1 MHRTLRTKAMALL
14 SLLVM
19 ASMIISACVVATPA
33 PAPEPAPQDA
43 EVAPAPSAEGETL
56 TLFVG
61 PNQVPCMGVAPQRCL
76 LVKESPEADYTLFY
90 SRIDGFEFEPGFE
103 YELLVNRPTVPNPP
117 ADASSFRWTLIEVVS
132 QTPVAPTAELEGTI
146 WQLIAQTDENG
157 MLTMPRAEATLLLQ
171 AGEASGQGGCNMF
184 FAPYTLD
191 GAQLSFGPAGSTM
204 MACEEPAMRQ
214 EQTYFANLEQVA
226 SYQIVANQLQMADAD
241 GVVLLAF
248 QPQVLT
254 PLTGTL
260 WQVVMVNNGQQAVT
274 GVISG
279 TQMTA
284 TFQEDGTVF
293 GTAGCNNFSG
303 GYTVAGVNVQIGPLA
318 MTMMFCPEPEGI
330 MEQETAFGAALESAA
345 TFSIRGNS
353 LELRTADG
361 ALAVSFVATAP
372 VAAEPAEPTEPEFAL
387 EGPIWQLTSFLDASG
402 AQAAAAV
409 EATIRFEEGQASGN
423 ASCNRFF
430 AAYMLEGNQLSF
442 DQVGSTMMGCP
453 EPMMSQ
459 EQAFLTNLGLVASY
473 EIAGAQLTLLDASGA
488 AVLTFEVQTPTPLTN
503 TLWQA
508 TGYNNGRGGV
518 TSLVIGTEINA
529 TFSDDG
535 TLSGSAGCNNFTATY
550 SVEGQQISIMPMA
563 TTMMLCPEPEG
574 IMEQEAE
581 FIAALGTA
589 ATYAIE
595 GDQLALRMADGALV
609 ASFVAAAPEA
619 AGGVDAEAMDML
631 GNLAYSNTALFTETV
646 QLVNGVYTTTVAPDA
661 ATVVY
666 VELTDVAAAGELN
679 GQPSYAVVLVS
690 NGGGSGVFNDLAV
703 VTEVDGVWTNVATT
717 GLGDR
722 VAINSLTIENNQV
735 VVDMITQ
742 GPDDPMC
749 CPSQQVVVAYEL
761 QDGQLVVV
769 EPASA
774 GVRGAEAGIVGVTWE
789 WVESVYG
796 DDTTI
801 ATPAPSSYTLTL
813 QPDGS
818 VALVVDCNLGG
829 GSYTLDGSA
838 LSLDVAIMTRVA
850 CPEGTLSNEF
860 IRDLNAAAT
869 FVMDGENLVINL
881 FADAGNMY
889 FQPAPV
895 AAAAAAGPAA
905 LAADAL
911 TLSVEGVADS
921 YETQVAPATPYDA
934 SMPPGPV
941 GAPEHLAVT
950 FDGQS
955 LDEASFAG
963 RVIYLAPVEAYETLW
978 LDAGNDSISNTVGAL
993 TTLLAEQPVDPSP
1006 PLPVLPPAPAV
1017 NDVAVQVAYFDVP
1030 GLDATGMR
1038 WVGRFSQD
1046 LSPVM
1051 NFQLRYIFQGLSA
1064 DGQTLISA
1072 SYPVTTALLPDSMET
1087 MTEDEQAAFDADP
1100 QGFLEA
1106 TASALSFLSPSDFS
1120 PSLDALDAMIQ
1131 SLAISTTDVT
1141 VSGPVTPTATVP
1153 LTATGAVTTTAPA
1166 APAVSFADLAGQ
1178 DWQWVAFTDPVNGTQ
1193 EIANPA
1199 KYMVHFLPSGTVRVT
1214 ADCNRGAGRYT
1225 VDGASL
1231 DITVQAMTRAMCPPG
1246 SLSTQFVQNLDA
1258 AAVWFVQ
1265 EGDLFF
1271 DLFADSGT
1279 MRFAPVK

>member
-1 MHRTLRTKAMALL
+1 MALL
-14 SLLVM
+14 SLLVV
-19 ASMIISACVVATPA
+19 ASMLISACVVPTPA

-43 EVAPAPSAEGETL
+43 EVAPVPPAEGETL

-61 PNQVPCMGVAPQRCL
+61 PNQAPCMGVAPQSCL
-76 LVKESPEADYTLFY
+76 LVKEDPAGDYQLFY

-103 YELLVNRPTVPNPP
+103 YELLVNRQTVPNPP
-117 ADASSFRWTLIEVVS
+117 ADASSFRWTLIEVVNK
-132 QTPVAPTAELEGTI
+132 TPVGPTAELEGTI

-157 MLTMPRAEATLLLQ
+157 MLTMPRAEANITLQ
-171 AGEASGQGGCNMF
+171 EGEANGQGGCNMF

-191 GAQLSFGPAGSTM
+191 GSLLSFGPAGSTM

-214 EQTYFANLEQVA
+214 EQAFLANLEKIA

-241 GVVLLAF
+241 GAVLLAF
-248 QPQVLT
+248 QPQVQT

-260 WQVVMVNNGQQAVT
+260 WQVVSVNNGQEAVT

-279 TQMTA
+279 TQLTA

-293 GTAGCNNFSG
+293 GSAGCNNFSG
-303 GYTVAGVNVQIGPLA
+303 GYTVQGDQIQIGPLA
-318 MTMMFCPEPEGI
+318 MTMMFCPEPEGVI
-330 MEQETAFGAALESAA
+330 DQEMAFGAALESAA
-345 TFSIRGNS
+345 TFSIQGDS

-361 ALAVSFVATAP
+361 ALAVSFAAASPAT
-372 VAAEPAEPTEPEFAL
+372 AEPAEPAEAEFAL

-409 EATIRFEEGQASGN
+409 EATIRLEEGRASGN

-430 AAYMLEGNQLSF
+430 TAYVLEGSQLSF
-442 DQVGSTMMGCP
+442 DQAGSTMMACP

-473 EIAGAQLTLLDASGA
+473 EIAGAQLTLLDADGV
-488 AVLTFEVQTPTPLTN
+488 AVLTFEVQVPLPLAG

-518 TSLVIGTEINA
+518 TSLVIGTEITA
-529 TFSDDG
+529 TFNEDG
-535 TLSGSAGCNNFTATY
+535 TLSGSAGCNNYTATY
-550 SVEGQQISIMPMA
+550 AADDQQITITPVA

-589 ATYAIE
+589 ATYTIE
-595 GDQLALRMADGALV
+595 GDQLALRTADGALV
-609 ASFVAAAPEA
+609 ASFVAAAREA
-619 AGGVDAEAMDML
+619 AGGVDAETMDML

-646 QLVNGVYTTTVAPDA
+646 QLVNGAYTTTVAPGA

-666 VELTDVAAAGELN
+666 VELTDVVAAGEIN
-679 GQPSYAVVLVS
+679 GQPAYAAVLAS
-690 NGGGSGVFNDLAV
+690 NGGGSGVFYDLAV
-703 VTEVDGVWTNVATT
+703 VAEVDGAWTNVATT

-749 CPSQQVVVAYEL
+749 CPTQQVVVAYEL
-761 QDGQLVVV
+761 QDGQLVEV

-774 GVRGAEAGIVGVTWE
+774 DARSADAGIVGATWE

-801 ATPAPSSYTLTL
+801 ATPVPSSYTLTL

-829 GSYTLDGSA
+829 GTYTLDGSA
-838 LSLDVAIMTRVA
+838 LSLDVAVMTRVA

-881 FADAGNMY
+881 FADAGNMV
-889 FQPAPV
+889 FQPGP

-905 LAADAL
+905 MAADTL

-921 YETQVAPATPYDA
+921 YETQVVPATPYDA

-963 RVIYLAPVEAYETLW
+963 RVIYLAPVDAYETLW
-978 LDAGNDSISNTVGAL
+978 LDAGNDTISNTVGAL
-993 TTLLAEQPVDPSP
+993 TTLLAEQPVDPPP

-1030 GLDATGMR
+1030 GLDAAGMR

-1064 DGQTLISA
+1064 DGQTLIST
-1072 SYPVTTALLPDSMET
+1072 SFPITTALLPDSMET
-1087 MTEDEQAAFDADP
+1087 MTEDESAAFDADP
-1100 QGFLEA
+1100 VGFLEA

-1120 PSLDALDAMIQ
+1120 PSLDALDAMMQ
-1131 SLAISTTDVT
+1131 SLAISTTEVT
-1141 VSGPVTPTATVP
+1141 VSGPVTPTATAP
-1153 LTATGAVTTTAPA
+1153 LTATGALTTTAPVAPTTPA

-1193 EIANPA
+1193 AIANPA
-1199 KYMVHFLPSGTVRVT
+1199 KYVVHFLPSGTVRVT

-1231 DITVQAMTRAMCPPG
+1231 DITVQAMTRAMCPP
-1246 SLSTQFVQNLDA
+1246 SSQSTQFVQNLDA
-1258 AAVWFVQ
+1258 AAIWFVQ
-1265 EGDLFF
+1265 DGDLFF

-1279 MRFAPVK
+1279 MRFAPAK

>member
-1 MHRTLRTKAMALL
+1 MALL
-14 SLLVM
+14 SLLVI
-19 ASMIISACVVATPA
+19 ASMIISACVIPTPAPA

-43 EVAPAPSAEGETL
+43 EVAPAPPAEGETL
-56 TLFVG
+56 TLYVG
-61 PNQVPCMGVAPQRCL
+61 PNLAPCMGVAPQTCM
-76 LVKESPEADYTLFY
+76 LVKEDPAGEYLLFY

-103 YELLVNRPTVPNPP
+103 YELLVNRQTVPNPP

-132 QTPVAPTAELEGTI
+132 QTPVEPTAELEGTT
-146 WQLIAQTDENG
+146 WQLIALLDENG
-157 MLTMPRAEATLLLQ
+157 MLTMPRAEANITLQ
-171 AGEASGQGGCNMF
+171 EGEASGQGGCNMF
-184 FAPYTLD
+184 FAPYTLE
-191 GAQLSFGPAGSTM
+191 GGQLSFGPAGSTM

-214 EQTYFANLEQVA
+214 EQAFLANLEKIA
-226 SYQIVANQLQMADAD
+226 SYQIVANQPHMADAD
-241 GVVLLAF
+241 GAVLLAF
-248 QPQVLT
+248 QPQVQT

-260 WQVVMVNNGQQAVT
+260 WQVTTVNNGQEAVT

-279 TQMTA
+279 TQLTA

-293 GTAGCNNFSG
+293 GSAGCNNFSG
-303 GYTVAGVNVQIGPLA
+303 GYTVEGDQIQIGPLA
-318 MTMMFCPEPEGI
+318 MTMMFCPEPEGV
-330 MEQETAFGAALESAA
+330 MDQEMAFGAALESAA
-345 TFSIRGNS
+345 TFSIQGDS

-361 ALAVSFVATAP
+361 ALAVGF
-372 VAAEPAEPTEPEFAL
+372 AAASPAAAEPTEAEFAL

-409 EATIRFEEGQASGN
+409 EATMRLEEGRASGN

-430 AAYMLEGNQLSF
+430 TAYVVEGSQLSF
-442 DQVGSTMMGCP
+442 DQAGSTMMACP

-473 EIAGAQLTLLDASGA
+473 EIAGAQLTLLDADGV
-488 AVLTFEVQTPTPLTN
+488 AVLTFEVQVPLPLAG

-518 TSLVIGTEINA
+518 TSLVIGTEITA
-529 TFSDDG
+529 TFNEDG
-535 TLSGSAGCNNFTATY
+535 TLSGSAGCNNYTATFAADD
-550 SVEGQQISIMPMA
+550 QQITITPVA

-589 ATYAIE
+589 ATYSIE
-595 GDQLALRMADGALV
+595 GDQLQLRATDGALV

-619 AGGVDAEAMDML
+619 DGGVDAETLDML
-631 GNLAYSNTALFTETV
+631 GNLAYSNTALFTDTV
-646 QLVNGVYTTTVAPDA
+646 QLVSGVYTETVAPDSVMA
-661 ATVVY
+661 NY
-666 VELTDVAAAGELN
+666 IEMTDIAAAGELN
-679 GQPSYAVVLVS
+679 GQPAYAVILVS
-690 NGGGSGVFNDLAV
+690 GSGGSGIFYDLAV
-703 VTEVDGVWTNVATT
+703 VTEVDGQWTNVATT
-717 GLGDR
+717 LLGDR
-722 VAINSLTIENNQV
+722 VGINSLAIENNQV

-749 CPSQQVVVAYEL
+749 CPTQQVVVAYEL
-761 QDGQLVVV
+761 QDGELVEV

-774 GVRGAEAGIVGVTWE
+774 ASRSATAGIVGVPWE
-789 WVESVYG
+789 WVESIYG

-801 ATPAPSSYTLTL
+801 TVTLPSSYTLTL
-813 QPDGS
+813 LPDGAVS
-818 VALVVDCNLGG
+818 LRVDCNLGG
-829 GSYTLDGSA
+829 GTYTLDGSA
-838 LSLDVAIMTRVA
+838 LTLDVAVMTRVA

-860 IRDLNAAAT
+860 IRDLNAAAA

-881 FADAGNMY
+881 FADAGNMV
-889 FQPAPV
+889 FQPGSV
-895 AAAAAAGPAA
+895 AAAAAADTMAA
-905 LAADAL
+905 AADAL

-921 YETQVAPATPYDA
+921 YEVQVAPATAYDA

-955 LDEASFAG
+955 LDDASFAG

-978 LDAGNDSISNTVGAL
+978 LDAGNDTISATVGSL
-993 TTLLAEQPVDPSP
+993 TTLLAEQPVDPQP

-1017 NDVAVQVAYFDVP
+1017 NDVAVQLAYFDVP

-1072 SYPVTTALLPDSMET
+1072 SFPITTALLPDSMET
-1087 MTEDEQAAFDADP
+1087 MTEDESAAFDADP
-1100 QGFLEA
+1100 AGFLEA
-1106 TASALSFLSPSDFS
+1106 TASALSFLAPSDFS

-1131 SLAISTTDVT
+1131 SLAISTTEVT
-1141 VSGPVTPTATVP
+1141 VSGPVTPTATAP
-1153 LTATGAVTTTAPA
+1153 LTATGALTTTAPTAPTTPA
-1166 APAVSFADLAGQ
+1166 APAVSFAELAGQ

-1193 EIANPA
+1193 EIATPA
-1199 KYMVHFLPSGTVRVT
+1199 KYVVHFLPSGTVRVT

-1231 DITVQAMTRAMCPPG
+1231 DIVVQGMTRAMCPPG

-1258 AAVWFVQ
+1258 AAIWFMQ
-1265 EGDLFF
+1265 DGDLFF

-1279 MRFAPVK
+1279 MRFTLAQ